1 MMIGAFISFMV
12 LGRSISDFLIY
23 NTLFLGACGIF
34 DLFWWSILA
43 DMLDYSSSPSL
54 IFGLGLSAN
63 VFGVL
68 LGNGLGIR
76 VTHLKL
82 SIPQLAVIGLVVI
95 SLTLIML
102 PLLNRHLV
110 LLLKSHDFLASYDS
124 FTTLNNEIISPNIES
139 LDSLTKREEEVLQML
154 LQGASNRKIAK
165 ELFISEST
173 VKTHVRN
180 ILSKFNVSSRVEL
193 LSLVLKSHS
202 T

>member
-102 PLLNRHLV
+102 PSLNRHLV

>member
-1 MMIGAFISFMV
+1 MDNETREKLI
-12 LGRSISDFLIY
+12 LIY

-34 DLFWWSILA
+34 DLFWWSILD

-102 PLLNRHLV
+102 PSLNRHLV

-124 FTTLNNEIISPNIES
+124 FTTLNNEIINPNIES

>member
-110 LLLKSHDFLASYDS
+110 LLLKSHDLLASYDS
-124 FTTLNNEIISPNIES
+124 FTALNNEIISPNIES